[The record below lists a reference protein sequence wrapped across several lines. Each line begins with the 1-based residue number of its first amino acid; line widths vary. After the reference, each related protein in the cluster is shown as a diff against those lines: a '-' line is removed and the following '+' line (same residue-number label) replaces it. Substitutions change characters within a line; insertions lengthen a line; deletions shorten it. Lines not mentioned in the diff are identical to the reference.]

1 MMHESKKMNGNE
13 KRSKG
18 ERVGGPYTGLGINSW
33 GGEGAFFLT
42 SM

>member
-18 ERVGGPYTGLGINSW
+18 ECVGGPYTGLGIN
-33 GGEGAFFLT
+33 G
-42 SM
+42 